1 MTSLTQIANLGGGNP
16 TVEASTGGAQDLVSS
31 QQFLELLVAQI
42 QNQNPLEPLD
52 GTEYVT
58 QLAEFAGLEQL
69 TQVNDGIDV
78 LGGGIG
84 AQISQNY
91 VGMLGRDVTFTGN
104 DVILDADG
112 QTEIVYALQD
122 TAADLT
128 LTLFDENDLAVGTIG
143 NAPREAGLQTFAWD
157 GTVDQNGETVTL
169 SPGSYT
175 FRMSAQDADGETVE
189 GQTFGSGRVTGV
201 TYENNGQPELIIGD
215 RRLSPAQ
222 VIKVVESSD
231 ATEGNQP

>member
-1 MTSLTQIANLGGGNP
+1 MTSLTDIANLGGGNP
-16 TVEASTGGAQDLVSS
+16 SVGSVTSGTEELVNS

-58 QLAEFAGLEQL
+58 QLAEFANLEQI

-84 AQISQNY
+84 AQISQAYIN
-91 VGMLGRDVTFTGN
+91 MLGRDVTFTGN

-112 QTEIVYALQD
+112 RTEIVYALQD
-122 TAADLT
+122 TASDLT
-128 LTLFDENDLAVGTIG
+128 LTLFDENELPVGQVTG
-143 NAPREAGLQTFAWD
+143 APRAAGLNTFDWD
-157 GTVDQNGETVTL
+157 GTVQQNGETIVL
-169 SPGSYT
+169 EPGSYT
-175 FRMSAQDADGETVE
+175 FRLSAQDAAGETVT

-201 TYENNGQPELIIGD
+201 TYENGGQPELIIGD

-222 VIKVVESSD
+222 VIKVVEPTGD
-231 ATEGNQP
+231 REGN